1 MIFSARTRANQP
13 ISAAADEGT
22 DTCPQLIIAS
32 ATLRNHLKKYVM
44 EEKGWIRMNR
54 MIRVTGIGLDV
65 DPAEDGEWEVVGQ
78 DNRQRRVTH
87 TALVV
92 TNDGGVRNIDGAVP
106 PEQASSAEDDSRTF
120 EEQATDILEGT
131 HEVQIDKVQASE

>member
-13 ISAAADEGT
+13 NSAAADEGT

-54 MIRVTGIGLDV
+54 MVRVTGIGLEV
-65 DPAEDGEWEVVGQ
+65 DPVEDGECGRREV
-78 DNRQRRVTH
+78 NRRRRVTH
-87 TALVV
+87 TALVI

-131 HEVQIDKVQASE
+131 REVEIDEVQASE